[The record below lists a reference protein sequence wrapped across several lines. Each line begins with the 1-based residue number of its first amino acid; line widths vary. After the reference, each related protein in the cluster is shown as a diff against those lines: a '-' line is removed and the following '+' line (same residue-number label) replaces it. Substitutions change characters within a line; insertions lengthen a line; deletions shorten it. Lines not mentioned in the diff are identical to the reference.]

1 MLRGR
6 LGFAA
11 LVTSMLAPAA
21 AWADGQAIGLKVG
34 ALGLGAEYT
43 YEITD
48 RIAVRGALYG
58 SKLGFDVEE
67 SDIEY
72 EADVVWDSLS
82 AGVDFHPLKS
92 AFRLS
97 LGLLKND
104 NGLDLVSRPTTNVE
118 IGNTT
123 YTPAQVGTLEGA
135 VRFDDTATFL
145 GLGWDWSRDKRVFGM
160 SFDIGLVDQGDAVV
174 TLRGTG
180 QLLGDPQFQQDIDAE
195 VVDLEDE
202 LDLDVI
208 PFLTIGFQFRF

>member
-1 MLRGR
+1 MSRGR
-6 LGFAA
+6 LKFAA

-92 AFRLS
+92 ALRLS
-97 LGLLKND
+97 LGFLKND

-118 IGNTT
+118 VGNTT
-123 YTPAQVGTLEGA
+123 YTPAEVGTLEGA
-135 VRFDDTATFL
+135 VRFDDTATFV

-160 SFDIGLVDQGDAVV
+160 SFDIGLIDQGDAVV

-180 QLLGDPQFQQDIDAE
+180 QLLGDPQFQQDIDDEAA
-195 VVDLEDE
+195 DLEDE

-208 PFLTIGFQFRF
+208 PFLTLGFQFRF

>member
-1 MLRGR
+1 MSRGR
-6 LGFAA
+6 LEFAA
-11 LVTSMLAPAA
+11 LVTSTLAPAA
-21 AWADGQAIGLKVG
+21 AFADGQAIGLKVG

-67 SDIEY
+67 SEIEY

-92 AFRLS
+92 AWRLS
-97 LGLLKND
+97 AGFLKND
-104 NGLDLVSRPTTNVE
+104 NGLDLVSRPAANVE

-123 YTPAQVGTLEGA
+123 YTPAEVGTLEGT

-145 GLGWDWSRDKRVFGM
+145 GLGWDWSRDKRMFGM

-195 VVDLEDE
+195 EVDLEDE
-202 LDLDVI
+202 LDLDVM
-208 PFLTIGFQFRF
+208 PFLTLGFQFRF